1 MTKLYNTAKE
11 FATDFNQTLISLILN
26 LSSRLKDDGNLV
38 IKTMFLN
45 N

>member
-11 FATDFNQTLISLILN
+11 FATDFNQTLILN

>member
-1 MTKLYNTAKE
+1 MYKLYNTAKE
-11 FATDFNQTLISLILN
+11 FATDFKQTLILN

>member
-11 FATDFNQTLISLILN
+11 FATDFNQTLILN
-26 LSSRLKDDGNLV
+26 LRSRLKDDGNLV

>member
-11 FATDFNQTLISLILN
+11 FATDFSQTLILN